1 MANIVFMEV
10 PDNAK
15 PPEAAAPG
23 SRSGQ
28 RHRERRRVSGCT
40 NARRYKK
47 REERALPL
55 GLYLH
60 NGDAGFSFA
69 EGAEAIGFYRRMGAQ
84 MSVDG
89 GPQRTR
95 ALTVDDGD
103 LAEPRH
109 DRAVDETV
117 HLEQR
122 LIGGLAAQIELSLH

>member
-1 MANIVFMEV
+1 
-10 PDNAK
+10 
-15 PPEAAAPG
+15 
-23 SRSGQ
+23 
-28 RHRERRRVSGCT
+28 
-40 NARRYKK
+40 
-47 REERALPL
+47 
-55 GLYLH
+55 
-60 NGDAGFSFA
+60 
-69 EGAEAIGFYRRMGAQ
+69 MGAQ

-122 LIGGLAAQIELSLH
+122 LIGGLATQNELSLH